1 MKNKELIIYYAH
13 MGTYKTTTY
22 GRKINDK
29 LAYHKIGNTKIITH
43 LLTGMKIK
51 MGEESTNKLVQE
63 SMAKLDDN
71 EKLVEK
77 IQKDSNIHMLPIK
90 DDYFTCINHFENV
103 FKFDMPY
110 DLFIDCKGKDFAI
123 LDVIKL
129 DNKLQK
135 RKKYDDTLS
144 LDDNILNM
152 YGKIG
157 LEICNY
163 FTTTNIN
170 NIV

>member
-1 MKNKELIIYYAH
+1 MNNKELIIYYAH
-13 MGTYKTTTY
+13 MGTYKTTVY

-43 LLTGMKIK
+43 LPTGMQIK
-51 MGEESTNKLVQE
+51 MGEESTNKLAQE

-71 EKLVEK
+71 EELVEK
-77 IQKDSNIHMLPIK
+77 MQKDSNIHMMPIK
-90 DDYFTCINHFENV
+90 DGDFTWINHFENV
-103 FKFDMPY
+103 FKFNMPY
-110 DLFIDCKGKDFAI
+110 DLFIDCKGKVFAI
-123 LDVIKL
+123 LDVLKL

-135 RKKYDDTLS
+135 RKKYNDSLS
-144 LDDNILNM
+144 LNDNILNM

-163 FTTTNIN
+163 FISRDTN
-170 NIV
+170 NIA